1 MRSCFYKNNEYFCT
15 VALKICT
22 GPKRSPKRYRW
33 QN

>member
-1 MRSCFYKNNEYFCT
+1 MRSYFYKNNEYFCT

-33 QN
+33 RN